1 MLSEQLKVATQNM
14 VDAEARLKA
23 GRAEDAATIDCLKQE
38 LVGHEKD
45 AETIAHLKSQLDGH
59 AKDGDTIK
67 RLQAELGR
75 AQADETQAAKLL
87 REAKKKEETLTVKM
101 DNTEKKIA
109 LMEKW
114 LSESQTSW
122 DAEKRRLVSDRDLK
136 DATIKTLQSDL
147 TDLQEKNTDL
157 GSQIVV
163 LEGRLKTAPRDYLAS
178 EAGERDLNRFALM
191 NVRPFSKLLAAKF
204 PSRRDSCSTAAQTLI
219 DQYYSR
225 WFWPL
230 PGPELDVK
238 FSGCSEFKKY
248 WPPEEGTP
256 PAPEESTSSEAE
268 ESGSEDAHEGQSQL
282 LFLVYHMRPYV

>member
-1 MLSEQLKVATQNM
+1 MKRNQKRKEDLLVLKEQLKIATQNM
-14 VDAEARLKA
+14 VEAEARLKA
-23 GRAEDAATIDCLKQE
+23 ARAEDAATIDCLKQE
-38 LVGHEKD
+38 LVDHEND
-45 AETIAHLKSQLDGH
+45 AETIAHLKSQLEGH
-59 AKDGDTIK
+59 AKDGATIK

-75 AQADETQAAKLL
+75 AQADEALAAKLL
-87 REAKKKEETLTVKM
+87 RESKKNEETLNVKM
-101 DNTEKKIA
+101 GNTEKKIA

-114 LSESQTSW
+114 VSESQASW
-122 DAEKRRLVSDRDLK
+122 DAEKRELVSGRDLK

-147 TDLQEKNTDL
+147 ADLQEKNTDL
-157 GSQIVV
+157 GSRIVE
-163 LEGRLKTAPRDYLAS
+163 LEGRLETAPRDYLAS
-178 EAGERDLNRFALM
+178 DAGERDLNRFALM

-219 DQYYSR
+219 DQHYSR

-256 PAPEESTSSEAE
+256 PPPEESSASEAE
-268 ESGSEDAHEGQSQL
+268 ESGSEDAPEG
-282 LFLVYHMRPYV
+282 